1 MPLRTF
7 GQVEVNRV
15 TPDSSQP
22 RSEFD
27 EEEITR
33 LASSIQSMG
42 QLHPIRVRW
51 DAEAGIW
58 VIVTGERRWRAT
70 KAAGLTHIDCYF
82 HEGDITPSEILEQQ
96 LVENLLREG
105 LKPMEEARGY
115 ISLMELNGW
124 NRKQVADALRVSPSK
139 VTRALALLEL
149 PDDIQERVQ
158 AGAITPTSAYEL
170 TKLANPAAQRRL
182 AEEAASGLL
191 TQKDTVDAVRK
202 RRGKLAPRPRGIK
215 QTFCDENGFR
225 VTVSSKKKGTYYDIE
240 HALVSALEEVRHR
253 IANRVQLI

>member
-7 GQVEVNRV
+7 GQVEVNRI
-15 TPDSSQP
+15 TSDSSQP
-22 RSEFD
+22 RTEFD
-27 EEEITR
+27 EDEIAR

-42 QLHPIRVRW
+42 QLHPVRVRW
-51 DAEAGIW
+51 DTEAGTW
-58 VIVTGERRWRAT
+58 VIITGERRWRAT

-82 HEGDITPSEILEQQ
+82 HDGDITPSEILEQQ

-115 ISLMELNGW
+115 VSLMELNGW

-149 PDDIQERVQ
+149 PDDIQSRVQ
-158 AGAITPTSAYEL
+158 AGAIGLTSAYEL
-170 TKLANPAAQRRL
+170 TKIKNAAVQRRL
-182 AEEAASGLL
+182 ADEAASGLL
-191 TQKDTVDAVRK
+191 TQKDAAGAVRK
-202 RRGKLAPRPRGIK
+202 RRGKPSPKPRGVK

-225 VTVSSKKKGTYYDIE
+225 VTVSARKKGNYYDIE
-240 HALVSALEEVRHR
+240 QALVSALEEVRHR
-253 IANRVQLI
+253 IQNNMQLF